1 MTAKPIKSLELL
13 YIVIHFLIILFIPIS
28 DPPEC
33 SSYAKLNT
41 ADRAAGRP
49 RGNIL
54 KCDRNDFPSVAKWYR
69 FEGDAGT
76 RIPSSPVPVHHC
88 GTHATGWLNGQHPS
102 KEDGSVRRQVCFNW
116 SGKHCRWSINVHVR
130 NCGAFY
136 VYHLGR
142 TPGCSFRY
150 CGNKGHSKFLYMLTL
165 FTKVAFD

>member
-1 MTAKPIKSLELL
+1 MIQ
-13 YIVIHFLIILFIPIS
+13 FLIILFILIS

-41 ADRAAGRP
+41 ADRAAGMP

-76 RIPSSPVPVHHC
+76 RMPTSPVPDHHC
-88 GTHATGWLNGQHPS
+88 GTHATGWLNGQHPT
-102 KEDGSVRRQVCFNW
+102 KEDGSVKRQVCFNW
-116 SGKHCRWSINVHVR
+116 LGKHCRWSIYVHVR
-130 NCGAFY
+130 NCGSFY

-150 CGNKGHSKFLYMLTL
+150 CGNKGHSKFLYMLLLLTNIVLGNAL
-165 FTKVAFD
+165 FVLFHFVY